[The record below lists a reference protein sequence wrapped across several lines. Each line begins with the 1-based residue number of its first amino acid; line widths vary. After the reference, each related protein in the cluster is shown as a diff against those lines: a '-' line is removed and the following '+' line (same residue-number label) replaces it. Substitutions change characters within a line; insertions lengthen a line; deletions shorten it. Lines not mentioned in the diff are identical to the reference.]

1 MCIRDSGVGAKRV
14 AHLGAVECDAH
25 GAVGT
30 RVADVAVVSDVGE
43 VEAFDLAPLAGV
55 EGLGGGVL
63 HGGNR
68 THASALYLFITS
80 PTYKEV

>member
-1 MCIRDSGVGAKRV
+1 MIQGLVELVNGVGAKRV

-30 RVADVAVVSDVGE
+30 RVAHVAVVGDVRE
-43 VEAFDLAPLAGV
+43 IEALDLAPLAGV

-68 THASALYLFITS
+68 THASAL
-80 PTYKEV
+80 